1 MNEVQEMPV
10 KTKKEE
16 KKPLEKVCI
25 ICAKGALEDVYAALV
40 MTNGAVMEGIEARL
54 FFTFF
59 GLDAITKERM
69 NKVLQIGKKYKTY
82 ILSNTNMTHE
92 IAYEEM
98 IMMETGRA
106 SLRDFVDE
114 VFYSHEIGLR
124 KPNLNC
130 YEFVI
135 DEIDNYPSRMLFL
148 DDRLDNVEGAIKA
161 GMKAVQ
167 IFDADRQLNEIFG
180 LG

>member
-1 MNEVQEMPV
+1 
-10 KTKKEE
+10 
-16 KKPLEKVCI
+16 
-25 ICAKGALEDVYAALV
+25 
-40 MTNGAVMEGIEARL
+40 
-54 FFTFF
+54 
-59 GLDAITKERM
+59 
-69 NKVLQIGKKYKTY
+69 
-82 ILSNTNMTHE
+82 MTHE

-148 DDRLDNVEGAIKA
+148 DDRLDNVDGAIKA